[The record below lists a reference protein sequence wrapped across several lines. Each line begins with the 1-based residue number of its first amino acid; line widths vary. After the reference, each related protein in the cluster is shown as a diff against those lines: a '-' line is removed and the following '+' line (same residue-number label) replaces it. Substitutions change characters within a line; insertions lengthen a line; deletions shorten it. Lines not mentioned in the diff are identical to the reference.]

1 MRTAPPELQYRTS
14 WICGVPMANT
24 GWTSA
29 LFGTALTY
37 PGCMSQRKRNGASQ
51 KMLFNSMILITVGMT
66 SLYYCYYNIIYIY
79 IYYINIY
86 CQCIA
91 ITLVYWHDNISF
103 TAKKTHRQKTSENHQ
118 THIRLGSDRTIEQR
132 SLAEFFIPT
141 SPSIPGPNPRV
152 LPRYHT
158 TTAPQPKAEI
168 GHTTVMTVGSRT
180 RAFWE
185 FYRINWPWECMEVL
199 KWRLVD
205 TDLKWR
211 LTSWPNFCRW
221 YGQPGTMWNSGK
233 VYLRGFSCGRW
244 TKWLTQD
251 GPLSTHSQPAFSLDM
266 KLFVLSCERIE
277 HYIYHHWRFYVSILR

>member
-1 MRTAPPELQYRTS
+1 
-14 WICGVPMANT
+14 
-24 GWTSA
+24 
-29 LFGTALTY
+29 
-37 PGCMSQRKRNGASQ
+37 
-51 KMLFNSMILITVGMT
+51 MT
-66 SLYYCYYNIIYIY
+66 YIY
-79 IYYINIY
+79 IYIY

-91 ITLVYWHDNISF
+91 ITLVYWHDNILY
-103 TAKKTHRQKTSENHQ
+103 TAKKKHIVRKPQKTFRLF
-118 THIRLGSDRTIEQR
+118 RLGSDRTIEQR

-185 FYRINWPWECMEVL
+185 FYWINWPWECMEVM

-233 VYLRGFSCGRW
+233 VYLRGFSCGR

-251 GPLSTHSQPAFSLDM
+251 RTPFNTLSASF
-266 KLFVLSCERIE
+266 
-277 HYIYHHWRFYVSILR
+277 

>member
-1 MRTAPPELQYRTS
+1 M
-14 WICGVPMANT
+14 
-24 GWTSA
+24 
-29 LFGTALTY
+29 
-37 PGCMSQRKRNGASQ
+37 
-51 KMLFNSMILITVGMT
+51 
-66 SLYYCYYNIIYIY
+66 IIYH
-79 IYYINIY
+79 
-86 CQCIA
+86 
-91 ITLVYWHDNISF
+91 LRL
-103 TAKKTHRQKTSENHQ
+103 KKHIVRKTSENHQ

-211 LTSWPNFCRW
+211 VDKLTELLQVIWPAGNDVKFRK
-221 YGQPGTMWNSGK
+221 GLFTRVLMWKMNQMTHA
-233 VYLRGFSCGRW
+233 GR
-244 TKWLTQD
+244 TPFNT
-251 GPLSTHSQPAFSLDM
+251 LSASF
-266 KLFVLSCERIE
+266 
-277 HYIYHHWRFYVSILR
+277 